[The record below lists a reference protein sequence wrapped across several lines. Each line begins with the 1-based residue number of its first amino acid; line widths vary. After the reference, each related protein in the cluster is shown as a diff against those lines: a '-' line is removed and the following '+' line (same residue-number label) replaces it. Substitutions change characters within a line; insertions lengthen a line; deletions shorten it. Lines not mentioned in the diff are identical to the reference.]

1 MTGRA
6 SVHPPLFILCS
17 FFSCFPSSLPPSIRP
32 LFCPSFLLPVLVVL
46 LLCRYRGQETT
57 AIEKMFCYSRDLK
70 GEGTGHAMGH
80 TRGASVGQ
88 KAEGE
93 GNLWEEGAW
102 EVGHEGLGSTSR
114 HSFSRLWALG
124 AAPVS
129 GVRPWGDGGRW
140 TMAWS
145 MTAQWREW
153 GGVRAL

>member
-1 MTGRA
+1 
-6 SVHPPLFILCS
+6 
-17 FFSCFPSSLPPSIRP
+17 
-32 LFCPSFLLPVLVVL
+32 
-46 LLCRYRGQETT
+46 
-57 AIEKMFCYSRDLK
+57 MFCYSRDLK

-140 TMAWS
+140 AMAWS
-145 MTAQWREW
+145 MTAQWRKW
-153 GGVRAL
+153 RGGGGGGWTVAWGGGARGGGGGGVRAL